1 MFGREDAARRLWA
14 VRQSAGAYARA
25 LCKWVLLAGSTGL
38 LCGALGAA
46 FHHAVEL
53 VTGVREAHSWLLLLL
68 PAAGACGGVPLPQA

>member
-53 VTGVREAHSWLLLLL
+53 VTGVREAHSCCSCCCRRRGLRWCSST
-68 PAAGACGGVPLPQA
+68 AS

>member
-1 MFGREDAARRLWA
+1 MRQEAVLLILSERAAQGQQRDAANAAEHREDAARRLWA

-53 VTGVREAHSWLLLLL
+53 VR
-68 PAAGACGGVPLPQA
+68 